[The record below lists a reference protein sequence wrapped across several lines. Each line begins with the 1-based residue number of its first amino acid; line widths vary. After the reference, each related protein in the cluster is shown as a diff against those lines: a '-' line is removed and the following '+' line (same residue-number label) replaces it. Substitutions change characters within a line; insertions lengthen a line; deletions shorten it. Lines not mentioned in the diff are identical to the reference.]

1 MSSSATVWLGKHFG
15 DTLGCLHNTETWN
28 LRHVNKLC
36 QSIRQE
42 KLVET
47 QESQFDSL
55 IYTHGDNDD
64 VNNSNNNNISNNK

>member
-1 MSSSATVWLGKHFG
+1 MSSSTTVWLESIF
-15 DTLGCLHNTETWN
+15 DTLGCLHNKATWN

-64 VNNSNNNNISNNK
+64 VNNSNNNNNK